1 MADMGPAAEAMDP
14 VVVHLTLVDLVVV
27 VVLTLVDPVA
37 AVVPTVVAQVVTL
50 VVDLVAMVVTVQA
63 ALVEVAPVEVV
74 VVLPS
79 VDQATTTS
87 KRPKSSL

>member
-1 MADMGPAAEAMDP
+1 MTQISLMTDVSMGA
-14 VVVHLTLVDLVVV
+14 LFW
-27 VVLTLVDPVA
+27 VDPVA

-50 VVDLVAMVVTVQA
+50 VVGLVAMVVTVLA

-74 VVLPS
+74 VVLLS